1 MALQITTI
9 PEIDFGGGIDSQSAP
24 NLIVPGFIED
34 ALNADPKPTGQL
46 AKRKGYQ
53 GYGGNFPIR
62 ILEVEGTA
70 PSTLKFT
77 LSDSIDL
84 SAIRSTP
91 VIVRGRLSIDGTTG
105 DFTDNG
111 DSTHYY
117 STINTDFRRT
127 FGPGPSTITI
137 PAAEHDL
144 PSNKIWTGLV
154 ESLNQVDT
162 SNQVVYPE
170 KFEINQAT
178 KQISVSTN
186 QVNSFKA
193 YVYYVDRQTVPGAN
207 AWVSIP
213 VPGVE
218 VEEGNSYQVYTITEL
233 MHNIPLSSLLVK
245 VFEDDGLGNWQEV
258 MPHSI
263 KINKLNRQVKVYM
276 SSALSAGSVISI
288 SSAPTANYLSG
299 SVPGLTTKQLLV
311 DLSPYSDRSN
321 FLFTGCYEDTGT
333 EYKQV
338 IPDLIQVDAATQELK
353 VTLTNASSI
362 GANIALFWQ
371 FIPLTTNYLTVN
383 GPTSTYIDTSPQL
396 TLWGLDHTEIYKPSV
411 SRGGWVT
418 HLDSYRSQ
426 GENRL
431 IAGLGGNLYSN
442 KFSDEPTISS
452 TYLMANP
459 VYPRLQAHILNDTV
473 IGPVFWDTG
482 ESPGRTRGYITGDE
496 SNFHTAAILQIT
508 YNSGTTWT
516 DVVLSLPSRKIFN
529 NLGVED
535 DGYLSNII
543 NTTGIRDRLTI
554 EGASYRVHNG
564 DFEIMAV
571 SIPVANQLKI
581 SINNMALDSSE
592 WDVLGGGGEAAIYT
606 DRLTLSSSSPVFLLG
621 DKLDTDLFTDDLDI
635 TCLSQQADVL
645 IMEHVIDRLALP
657 SGIKVVGTR
666 TSPVIPLHDGAGL
679 GTVANL
685 VRGDMLSYS
694 SFDRQLRVLNI
705 NPLNDVLLTIA
716 AADLLTEQ
724 AACTLFTGTTIS
736 FRVGQ
741 KVLIQSGTS
750 YQGTYTITSIDSL
763 TTFSIQS
770 VAGTPA
776 DSSSYLLGNTIE
788 VDESFEWADS
798 TTNQN
803 YLSVVSRWCP
813 IEAPT
818 DAFDLTKSTYQTYFD
833 ALDDG
838 EQELLRSVMVKD
850 SLYFTNFRDEVMK
863 FDGTNLYQ
871 AGLPRWQPHL
881 FAAIDT
887 SATGKIDISP
897 ITIATSTRTNNI
909 FTITTT
915 DSYALQEGN
924 QIQHSSDLALYT
936 INRIDK
942 QASDTKV
949 YVDRTITGTA
959 GGTLSRVIRFKYY
972 FRLNA
977 VDANSNIVAS
987 AVVGSDDFVVELSA
1001 DAAVRLRLIGF
1012 PAWGNYDYDR
1022 LEVQIYRTKSGTVAP
1037 FYRLT
1042 TLPLSFN
1049 NGSGYIDYVDTASDS
1064 DLLALDET
1072 STALEGQELGTTW
1085 SEPLRAK
1092 TITSAGNKLILGNLR
1107 DYPSLNI
1114 QLEKVT
1120 TNVPKAD
1127 WVGKQWTL
1135 YRDSADTGTTTDMVN
1150 RAIYEGRDVTSAV
1163 GVSINTFSSTTII
1176 FNCTTGYG
1184 SGDWVY
1190 LFRDVQDGCDLR
1202 ASGWFQIKTTG
1213 INTFTIDNID
1223 NGSIPIIYANK
1234 ALFAT
1239 IKTNI
1244 PVPIGLDGNY
1254 QTLNGNNE
1262 VLNASYD
1269 FLATRRLADAIN
1281 ASMRQTNPS
1290 ITGQA
1295 SFVPWVI
1302 ASAGNDF
1309 NSGQLVL
1316 RQPKDSEALLAVKLP
1331 AFDATKIVSFVNGR
1345 KYEPSA
1351 KVTSVITRYPSRIIQ
1366 SYSNFPEMFDNPRAL
1381 RDIDSKSAIDV
1392 NSADGQEITA
1402 IIPFFGES
1410 AFGAAQQSGTVVVF
1424 KTNSIYLVDL
1434 NAKDAGQNAVQKI
1447 DSQGKGCTA
1456 PGSVSVTKSGIMFV
1470 NETGI
1475 YRLNKSLTVEY
1486 LGRKYEGK
1494 FRTTAD
1500 LTKIALAAGHHDAI
1514 NNVYKLS
1521 YQAKD
1526 EDRND
1531 KVAVYNHVREY
1542 EARNGTDGS
1551 WTHYDNH
1558 PAIGWANLIAES
1570 FFASTMGRVF
1580 SLRNTSTVSD
1590 YRDDSSAVNF
1600 IATLRAT
1607 NFGDSG
1613 RRKVLRGIITHY
1625 KGENSIGT
1633 TLQVARDLIDN
1644 FDQTDVFEI
1653 KSNQDSSGLD
1663 DIGAWKINSIMSSV
1677 YDAKG
1682 IYFQLKYANNAIDEY
1697 LEITAIDYKVAGISD
1712 KGIIQ
1717 AKQTKE

>member
-62 ILEVEGTA
+62 ILEVEGIT
-70 PSTLKFT
+70 PNTLKFT

-84 SAIRSTP
+84 STTGTVP
-91 VIVRGRLSIDGTTG
+91 VIIRGRTSVAATG
-105 DFTDNG
+105 DFSTS
-111 DSTHYY
+111 DSSHYY
-117 STINTDFRRT
+117 PSINTDFRRT
-127 FGPGPSTITI
+127 IANGTQTLTIDSDV
-137 PAAEHDL
+137 HDID
-144 PSNKIWTGLV
+144 SNKIWTGV
-154 ESLNQVDT
+154 VSST
-162 SNQVVYPE
+162 SEVNNSNMYFYADSISV
-170 KFEINQAT
+170 NQAT
-178 KQISVSTN
+178 KQISITTTN
-186 QVNSFKA
+186 GSPDFKA
-193 YVYYVDRQTVPGAN
+193 YVYYVDRQTAAN
-207 AWVSIP
+207 ANYWSSPIS
-213 VPGVE
+213 VPA
-218 VEEGNSYQVYTITEL
+218 STADYTISVSGGT
-233 MHNIPLSSLLVK
+233 HNLPVSSLLVK
-245 VFEDDGLGNWQEV
+245 VFVDDSTNYLEV
-258 MPHSI
+258 TPNVVE
-263 KINKLNRQVKVYM
+263 INKSTRDVT
-276 SSALSAGSVISI
+276 VIVDNLASTPVNMVVSI
-288 SSAPTANYLSG
+288 SAAPMANYISG
-299 SVPGLTTKQLLV
+299 SVAANATQTV
-311 DLSPYSDRSN
+311 TADLSPYSDYSN
-321 FLFTGCYEDTGT
+321 FVFTGVYLDTGIKY
-333 EYKQV
+333 EQV
-338 IPDLIQVDAATQELK
+338 VPDSIEVDAQTRELK
-353 VTLTNASSI
+353 VTFTNALSS
-362 GANIALFWQ
+362 GANFAIFWQ
-371 FIPLTTNYLTVN
+371 FIPLTSNYFTVT
-383 GPTSTYIDTSPQL
+383 GSTSTYIDTNPQM
-396 TLWGLDHTEIYKPSV
+396 TVWGFDHTEIYKTSV
-411 SRGGWVT
+411 TRGGWVN
-418 HLDSYRSQ
+418 HIDSYRSQ

-431 IAGLGGNLYSN
+431 IAGQGGNLYAN
-442 KFSDEPTISS
+442 RFSDESGNPI

-459 VYPRLQAHILNDTV
+459 IYPHLQAQIASDVIL
-473 IGPVFWDTG
+473 GPAFWDTG
-482 ESPGRTRGYITGDE
+482 STPGRTRGLITGDD
-496 SNFHTAAILQIT
+496 SNSHYAPITQIVYNTGTSKVDITLSFPNLQIIDNT
-508 YNSGTTWT
+508 GAPN
-516 DVVLSLPSRKIFN
+516 P
-529 NLGVED
+529 
-535 DGYLSNII
+535 GYLSTII
-543 NTTGIRDRLTI
+543 TTTGIRDRLVI
-554 EGASYRVHNG
+554 EGASHQIHNG
-564 DFEIMAV
+564 EFDIYAV
-571 SIPVANQLKI
+571 SAGVNTITF
-581 SINNMALDSSE
+581 SILNPALDSSD
-592 WDVLGGGGEAAIYT
+592 WDVLGGGGEAAVFT
-606 DRLTLSSSSPVFLLG
+606 DRLTLSSANPVFLLG

-635 TCLSQQADVL
+635 TCNNQQGTTL
-645 IMEHVIDRLALP
+645 ILDHVIDRLALP
-657 SGIKVVGTR
+657 AGIKVIGRR
-666 TSPVIPLHDGAGL
+666 TSSVLPMRIGS
-679 GTVANL
+679 GTSSVANL
-685 VRGDMLSYS
+685 VRGDMLSYTG
-694 SFDRQLRVLNI
+694 FDRQLRILHI
-705 NPLNDVLLTIA
+705 NPLSNISINIA
-716 AADLLTEQ
+716 SVPTGGAE
-724 AACTLFTGTTIS
+724 AACTLSSGSTNG
-736 FRVGQ
+736 FRIGQ
-741 KVLIQSGTS
+741 NLLIQSGLY
-750 YQGTYTITSIDSL
+750 YQGTYQITQIESDTVFYIS
-763 TTFSIQS
+763 S
-770 VAGTPA
+770 VSEAPTDTA
-776 DSSSYLLGNTIE
+776 ILVGNTIQ
-788 VDESFEWADS
+788 VDEAFEWSDS
-798 TTNQN
+798 TINQN
-803 YLSVVSRWCP
+803 YLTVVSRWCP

-838 EQELLRSVMVKD
+838 EQEILRSVMVKD

-1012 PAWGNYDYDR
+1012 PAWGNFDYER
-1022 LEVQIYRTKSGTVAP
+1022 LEVQIYRTKGGSLAP

-1042 TLPLSFN
+1042 TLPLTFN
-1049 NGSGYIDYVDTASDS
+1049 NGSGYVDYVDTASDS

-1114 QLEKVT
+1114 QLEKVN
-1120 TNVPKAD
+1120 TNVPQSD
-1127 WVGKQWTL
+1127 WVGKKWTL

-1150 RAIYEGRDVTSAV
+1150 RVIYEGVDTLTAV
-1163 GVSINTFSSTTII
+1163 PISTFTAPNSTT
-1176 FNCTTGYG
+1176 FTVDTTTGG
-1184 SGDWVY
+1184 WTVGDWVY
-1190 LFRDVQDGCDLR
+1190 LFSKTNVGYDLQFC
-1202 ASGWFQIKTTG
+1202 GWFQVSAVSGTVITLTH
-1213 INTFTIDNID
+1213 IY
-1223 NGSIPIIYANK
+1223 NGVLPSTLPTHLIYSFNKKDIPI
-1234 ALFAT
+1234 
-1239 IKTNI
+1239 
-1244 PVPIGLDGNY
+1244 PIGLDNNY

-1262 VLNASYD
+1262 NGVTYE
-1269 FLATRRLADAIN
+1269 FLAIRRLADAIN
-1281 ASMRQTNPS
+1281 TSMRQTN
-1290 ITGQA
+1290 ITIPGQEA
-1295 SFVPWVI
+1295 FVPWVI
-1302 ASAGNDF
+1302 AGAGNDF

-1331 AFDATKIVSFVNGR
+1331 GFDATKIVSFVNGR

-1580 SLRNTSTVSD
+1580 SLRNTNTVSD

-1663 DIGAWKINSIMSSV
+1663 DVGAWKINSIMSSV

-1712 KGIIQ
+1712 KGILQ